1 MATVRRSPPPPLP
14 SGQSGY
20 SAPIPLGINMD
31 LDFPQKFNQ
40 SQRLR
45 DESLQGMYNMEKL
58 ETILWENSRHFLTQS
73 QVSPRIEVRSE
84 EGRNSILM
92 TRCYPDLNSASD
104 WLEIIHPIPRHYP
117 DLGRDT
123 PSVWNF
129 CARSSSVIWRETSGD
144 VTKCRLFYQ
153 ANRELQH
160 RRQQRQQKRQF

>member
-14 SGQSGY
+14 SWQNGY
-20 SAPIPLGINMD
+20 SVPLPLRINMD
-31 LDFPQKFNQ
+31 LDFPQKLNQ
-40 SQRLR
+40 SQRLS
-45 DESLQGMYNMEKL
+45 DESLQEIYSMGKH
-58 ETILWENSRHFLTQS
+58 ETIFWVNSRHFATQS
-73 QVSPRIEVRSE
+73 QVSRRIEVTSE

-92 TRCYPDLNSASD
+92 TSCYPDLNSASD

-129 CARSSSVIWRETSGD
+129 CARPSSVICRETSGD
-144 VTKCRLFYQ
+144 VTKCRPFYQ

-160 RRQQRQQKRQF
+160 RRRQRQQKRQF